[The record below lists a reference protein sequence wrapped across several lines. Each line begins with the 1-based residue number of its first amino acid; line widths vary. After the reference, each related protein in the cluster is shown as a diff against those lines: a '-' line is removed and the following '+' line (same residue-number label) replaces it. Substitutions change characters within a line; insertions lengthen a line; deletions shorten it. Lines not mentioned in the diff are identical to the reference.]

1 MPEKSDRVILGLGA
15 LGWLVIAASL
25 FYISHKPFSPEQA
38 LTIARAAGQ
47 AGSAALVVLLAGGIG
62 TRMLPALEL
71 LPPVRLVLR
80 AALGLGWLGLLVLLI
95 GSVRINPLICWLTL
109 LAIGIVIWRY
119 SLVWV
124 RDWQAISGLWRAHD
138 GMVMILTSG
147 LATTVFFTLCTALAP
162 PLKFDALVYH
172 LALPARYLQAGRV
185 AYAPDITFWGM
196 PQTGEM
202 LYTLVMGLGFG
213 TPAGTA
219 LGWGIGLLTL
229 VGVIGYVQE
238 TFDTRA
244 AWVAGASLL
253 EGFTLAASL
262 AWGYVDW
269 LTALFGLAFFV
280 ALDSW
285 RQKRGNY
292 YLVLAG
298 IFAGFAL
305 GTKYTGGILLLTGMV
320 GVIGYHL
327 FDRGSPGQACSV
339 GRRTLL
345 YSLAR
350 FLVPG
355 ILVTVPWWLRN
366 MLFTGNPFYPFF
378 FPSGA
383 LDQFRLDFYQ
393 IPVWGSWLDSVLLPW
408 RAVFL
413 GSEGAPGYSA
423 TMGYLLV
430 SLGLCAPLAWKS
442 ATSNQRRVLTT
453 SGLIALTGWVVWGGA
468 GRLAGYLIQ
477 TRLYQSL
484 FPALAV
490 LAGAG
495 FAGLDQLRLPGVRLG
510 RVAGTLI
517 ALSFVF
523 STVQMASYTLK
534 QGAPQYLLSLRSDE
548 DYLADNLGWYAPAMT
563 AVRELP
569 ESSQVLM
576 LWEARSLYCAP
587 RCQPDDILD
596 RWKREVNQ
604 GGDADVMIG
613 RWREQG
619 YTHLLYYRLGADF
632 VRADDQRYSKADWQA
647 LDSLLSRLPAGESF
661 GDAYVMY
668 SLRP

>member
-1 MPEKSDRVILGLGA
+1 MPEKPYRVILGLGA
-15 LGWLVIAASL
+15 LGWLVVAASL
-25 FYISHKPFSPEQA
+25 FYISHKPFSPQQA
-38 LTIARAAGQ
+38 LTIAKAAGQ

-62 TRMLPALEL
+62 TRILPALDL
-71 LPPVRLVLR
+71 APPVRLGLR
-80 AALGLGWLGLLVLLI
+80 AAMGLGWLGLLILLI
-95 GSVRINPLICWLTL
+95 GSVRINPLICWLTF
-109 LAIGIVIWRY
+109 LAIEIVIWRY
-119 SLVWV
+119 SLLWL
-124 RDWQAISGLWRAHD
+124 RDWQAIRDLWRNRD
-138 GMVMILTSG
+138 GMIIILTMGSAII
-147 LATTVFFTLCTALAP
+147 LLFTLCTALAP

-172 LALPARYLQAGRV
+172 LALPVRYLQAGRI
-185 AYAPDITFWGM
+185 AYTPEITFWGM

-202 LYTLVMGLGFG
+202 LYTLAIGLCSG

-229 VGVIGYVQE
+229 VGVIGYIQE
-238 TFDTRA
+238 KFDTRA

-285 RQKRGNY
+285 RQRGGNL

-298 IFAGFAL
+298 IFGGFAL
-305 GTKYTGGILLLTGMV
+305 GTKYTGGILLLTGIV
-320 GVIGYHL
+320 GVVWHHL
-327 FDRGSPGQACSV
+327 FDRESPGQAFFTGV
-339 GRRTLL
+339 RRLL
-345 YSLAR
+345 YHLAL

-355 ILVTVPWWLRN
+355 ILVTIPWWLRN
-366 MLFTGNPFYPFF
+366 MLFTHNPFYPFF

-383 LDQFRLDFYQ
+383 MDQFRLDFYQ
-393 IPVWGSWLDSVLLPW
+393 IPVWGSWLDTILLPW

-423 TMGYLLV
+423 TIGYLMI

-442 ATSNQRRVLTT
+442 ATSNQRRVVTT
-453 SGLIALTGWVVWGGA
+453 SGLIAITGWVVWGG
-468 GRLAGYLIQ
+468 GSRLAGYLIQ

-495 FAGLDQLRLPGVRLG
+495 FTGLDQVRLPGLRLG
-510 RVAGTLI
+510 RVAGALI
-517 ALSFVF
+517 AMSAVF
-523 STVQMASYTLK
+523 STVQMTSYTLK
-534 QGAPQYLLSLRSDE
+534 QGAPQYLLSLRGDG

-563 AVRELP
+563 AVRKLP
-569 ESSQVLM
+569 EGSQVLM
-576 LWEARSLYCAP
+576 LWEARSLYCVP
-587 RCQPDDILD
+587 RCQPDVILD
-596 RWKREVNQ
+596 RWKREIKQ
-604 GGDADVMIG
+604 GGNADNLIG
-613 RWREQG
+613 RWREEG
-619 YTHLLYYRLGADF
+619 YTHILYYRLGADF
-632 VRADDQRYSKADWQA
+632 VRTNDPRYSKADWQA
-647 LDSLLSRLPAGESF
+647 LDVLLGRLPAGESF